1 MLRAFCLDNQR
12 GWAQVLQQ
20 CAFSLNSS
28 THQATTKSAHEVVY
42 LRQPRL
48 PIDAAFQSCQD
59 QPVEAVEEL
68 VRRRQATD
76 DLVKKQLRHA
86 AEYAAQYTSSK
97 RRHLEFAVGDQV
109 LLATTHLPL
118 PPPLSRKL
126 APKWIGP
133 LPVLAKVGNVAYRV
147 QLPANLARLHPVFH
161 VSLLKEFVGKAPPPR
176 EPVFE
181 TEEGAELEVER
192 LTAHRTVRGKRQ
204 FLVQWK
210 DYPVFESTW
219 EPEEGLSN
227 C

>member
-1 MLRAFCLDNQR
+1 MLL
-12 GWAQVLQQ
+12 
-20 CAFSLNSS
+20 S
-28 THQATTKSAHEVVY
+28 
-42 LRQPRL
+42 
-48 PIDAAFQSCQD
+48 
-59 QPVEAVEEL
+59 
-68 VRRRQATD
+68 
-76 DLVKKQLRHA
+76 
-86 AEYAAQYTSSK
+86 
-97 RRHLEFAVGDQV
+97 
-109 LLATTHLPL
+109 TTHLPL